1 MSFIDTL
8 KDVATGIA
16 NTPMDFN
23 VRYSLFYIVATVLL
37 AQFIWLA
44 RGKPDSFLRWLLPSK
59 VFLHRSNALDLKLF
73 VVNRVIGLSGI
84 LGPLLFAPAVAF
96 YVVKLLSGNTDSLTG
111 PTPQSWGVALIA
123 TLIVVV
129 SADFCKYW
137 AHRLHHEWKA
147 LWPFHAVHHS
157 AEVLTPLTLMRAHP
171 VEAVLRNAFISLAVG
186 VVQGLFLW
194 LFVGPLA
201 LVTVAGAN
209 VFYFLFNTAG
219 ANLRHSHIWL
229 SYGRVLEHVFIS
241 PAQHQVHHSVA
252 VKHHDKNYG
261 SIFAVWDWMFGT
273 LYVPNGYEELKFGV
287 AGHEEQPYPSLRAAL
302 LSPFSESLA
311 ALRAS
316 LSRSQVGKL
325 SEQDRP

>member
-1 MSFIDTL
+1 MSFIEDL
-8 KDVATGIA
+8 KGVAFGIV
-16 NTPMDFN
+16 NTPVDFN
-23 VRYSLFYIVATVLL
+23 VRYSFFYLVATVLL

-44 RGKPDSFLRWLLPSK
+44 RGKPDRFLRWLLPSK
-59 VFLHRSNALDLKLF
+59 VFFHRSNLLDIKLF
-73 VVNRVIGLSGI
+73 IVNRVISLSGI

-96 YVVKLLSGNTDSLTG
+96 YVVRTLSGKTPALDGATPESL
-111 PTPQSWGVALIA
+111 SIALIA

-137 AHRLHHEWKA
+137 AHRMHHEWKA

-171 VEAVLRNAFISLAVG
+171 MEAVLRNIFISLAVG
-186 VVQGLFLW
+186 LVQGLFLW
-194 LFVGPLA
+194 LFLGPLA

-241 PAQHQVHHSVA
+241 PAQHQVHHSIA
-252 VKHHDKNYG
+252 IEHHDKNYG
-261 SIFAVWDWMFGT
+261 SIFALWDWMFGT
-273 LYVPNGYEELKFGV
+273 LYVPDGYEELKFGV
-287 AGHEEQPYPSLRAAL
+287 AGKEQQPHPNLRIAL
-302 LSPFSESLA
+302 LSPFAESWA
-311 ALRAS
+311 ALRSALNQS
-316 LSRSQVGKL
+316 SVTKV
-325 SEQDRP
+325 SEQDRL